1 MKFVVTLSTL
11 NAGHFQDGAEWVWQP
26 PSIKLVTRD
35 APNISPPS
43 TRRPKFRD
51 EFPKAHSKEREF
63 LFPIL
68 GDNIFI
74 LPHSMKSASRV
85 LRRMLL
91 FIPLAVLGGILQK
104 TADAQSHNVD
114 GTFLVDARVDGS
126 PAVLLLDTGAE
137 HCLLDRE
144 FAKRLGLHPIAD
156 ANVQK
161 PYSSGKNETVRVSDL
176 EIQSIH
182 SSDLNVMTD
191 DLTASSGALG
201 VRIDGVLGNDFLRK
215 FTVTLDYS
223 VGSITFDHI
232 SVSHH
237 GVPINLG
244 RVGNRYLV
252 HLNFDGVLLS
262 FLLDTGTNFSA
273 LSQSGWA
280 RLNQDKTVLPLIDG
294 VRSSGTSATSKLV
307 CIQRVTLGRNSY
319 QNLPVRVQPPMSAG
333 IFANPA
339 VDGLLGSDF
348 LMQFVVSLDLAN
360 NALYL
365 NPDRNFTADRD
376 RFSTIGIQFA
386 KDPTGFFTV
395 MAVWRPTP
403 ASEANIKVGDQILS
417 VNGLNTIEMSQEDLS
432 RQLHGEPGRK
442 IQVTIRSGGDQRT
455 LNLIIRNLLCQSP
468 SLIVTR

>member
-1 MKFVVTLSTL
+1 MDRL
-11 NAGHFQDGAEWVWQP
+11 NHCE
-26 PSIKLVTRD
+26 
-35 APNISPPS
+35 
-43 TRRPKFRD
+43 
-51 EFPKAHSKEREF
+51 
-63 LFPIL
+63 
-68 GDNIFI
+68 
-74 LPHSMKSASRV
+74 SASRV
-85 LRRMLL
+85 LRSIVL
-91 FIPLAVLGGILQK
+91 FIPLTVLGGVVLK
-104 TADAQSHNVD
+104 AADAQSHNVD
-114 GTFLVDARVDGS
+114 GSFLVDARVDGS
-126 PAVLLLDTGAE
+126 PAVLMLDTGAE
-137 HCLLDRE
+137 RSLLDRQ

-156 ANVQK
+156 ADLQK
-161 PYSSGKNETVRVSDL
+161 PYSSERKEIVRVTDL

-182 SSDLNVMTD
+182 SRDLNVMTD
-191 DLTASSGALG
+191 DLTAGSRALG
-201 VRIDGVLGNDFLRK
+201 VHIDGVLGNDYLRK

-223 VGSITFDHI
+223 AGSVTFDHT
-232 SVSHH
+232 SVSHRS
-237 GVPINLG
+237 VPIILG
-244 RVGNRYLV
+244 RVGNRYFV

-280 RLNQDKTVLPLIDG
+280 RLNQNKTVLPLIDG

-307 CIQRVTLGRNSY
+307 CIQRASLGRNSF

-360 NALYL
+360 SALYL

-386 KDPTGFFTV
+386 KDPTGFFTI
-395 MAVWRPTP
+395 MAVWTPTP
-403 ASEANIKVGDQILS
+403 ASEANINLGDQILT

-442 IQVTIRSGGDQRT
+442 IQVMIRSGGDQRAM
-455 LNLIIRNLLCQSP
+455 NLTIRNLVCQSP
-468 SLIVTR
+468 LIVTR

>member
-1 MKFVVTLSTL
+1 MGRS
-11 NAGHFQDGAEWVWQP
+11 N
-26 PSIKLVTRD
+26 RC
-35 APNISPPS
+35 
-43 TRRPKFRD
+43 R
-51 EFPKAHSKEREF
+51 
-63 LFPIL
+63 
-68 GDNIFI
+68 
-74 LPHSMKSASRV
+74 SASRV
-85 LRRMLL
+85 LRRLLL
-91 FIPLAVLGGILQK
+91 FITLTVLGGIVLK

-114 GTFLVDARVDGS
+114 GSFLVEARVDGS
-126 PAVLLLDTGAE
+126 PAVLVLDTGAE
-137 HCLLDRE
+137 HSLLDRE

-161 PYSSGKNETVRVSDL
+161 PYSSGKNEIVRVTDL

-191 DLTASSGALG
+191 DLTASSGALE
-201 VRIDGVLGNDFLRK
+201 VHIDGALGNDFLRK

-223 VGSITFDHI
+223 AGSATFDRI

-237 GVPINLG
+237 GVRINLSK
-244 RVGNRYLV
+244 VENRYFVNLS
-252 HLNFDGVLLS
+252 FDGVPLS

-273 LSQSGWA
+273 LSQNGWA
-280 RLNQDKTVLPLIDG
+280 RLDQNKTLLPVIDG

-307 CIQRVTLGRNSY
+307 CIEQVTLGHNSC
-319 QNLPVRVQPPMSAG
+319 QNLPVRVQPPVSAG
-333 IFANPA
+333 IFSNPA

-365 NPDRNFTADRD
+365 SPDRNFTADRD

-386 KDPTGFFTV
+386 KDPAKFFTI

-403 ASEANIKVGDQILS
+403 ASEANIKVGDQIVS

-442 IQVTIRSGGDQRT
+442 IQVTIRSGGAQRT
-455 LNLIIRNLLCQSP
+455 MNLTIRNLVCQSP
-468 SLIVTR
+468 LIVTR

>member
-1 MKFVVTLSTL
+1 MGRS
-11 NAGHFQDGAEWVWQP
+11 N
-26 PSIKLVTRD
+26 RC
-35 APNISPPS
+35 
-43 TRRPKFRD
+43 R
-51 EFPKAHSKEREF
+51 
-63 LFPIL
+63 
-68 GDNIFI
+68 
-74 LPHSMKSASRV
+74 SASRV
-85 LRRMLL
+85 LRRLLL
-91 FIPLAVLGGILQK
+91 FIPLTVLGGIVLR

-114 GTFLVDARVDGS
+114 GSFLVDARVDGS
-126 PAVLLLDTGAE
+126 PAVLMLDTGAE
-137 HCLLDRE
+137 HSLLDRE

-161 PYSSGKNETVRVSDL
+161 PYSAGKDEIVRVTDL

-191 DLTASSGALG
+191 DLAAGSAALG
-201 VRIDGVLGNDFLRK
+201 VPIDGVLGNDFLRN
-215 FTVTLDYS
+215 FTVTLDYYA
-223 VGSITFDHI
+223 GSARFDHI

-237 GVPINLG
+237 GVRINLS
-244 RVGNRYLV
+244 RVENRYFV
-252 HLNFDGVLLS
+252 HLNFDGVALS

-280 RLNQDKTVLPLIDG
+280 KLSQDKTVPPLIGG
-294 VRSSGTSATSKLV
+294 VRSSGTSATSRLA

-333 IFANPA
+333 IFANPT
-339 VDGLLGSDF
+339 VDGILGSDF

-365 NPDRNFTADRD
+365 NRDRNFTADRD
-376 RFSTIGIQFA
+376 RFSTIGVQFA

-442 IQVTIRSGGDQRT
+442 IQVMIRSGRDQRT
-455 LNLIIRNLLCQSP
+455 MNLTIRNLVCQSP
-468 SLIVTR
+468 LIVTR